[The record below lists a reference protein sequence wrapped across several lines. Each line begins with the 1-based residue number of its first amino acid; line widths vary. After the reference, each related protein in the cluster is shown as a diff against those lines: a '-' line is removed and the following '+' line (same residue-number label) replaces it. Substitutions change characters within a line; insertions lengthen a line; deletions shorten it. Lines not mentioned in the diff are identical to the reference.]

1 MVKQLSPRFFSQL
14 SVSWQRLGLR
24 WKLMVALAVTAIFP
38 VAIVTESLIQLSTFN
53 FERQL
58 EEQLRSSLDDLDWE
72 INNLSYEARIQ
83 ALLIANALRAENG
96 NLRLR
101 DLMSPERLAG
111 VLERVDVSEQPMNIM
126 MITDAEGNVLAQR
139 TMLLA
144 PGENQLLSLQEQFS
158 SPYRLTPHRT
168 SSIAQLAPFQ
178 VGRDRQEMIS
188 GLVLLNRQEIKLLG
202 LERQARIP
210 LRPQPIHNLPLEEQP
225 APDGTYPIEQG
236 DIGLFAFAA
245 KPLYENNRLQGMVF
259 TGVLLNNMPDLVDR
273 TQQWSTVET
282 VATIFAQDLRI
293 ATNVPYLDGQTRA
306 IGTRVSRQVAN
317 TVLHEDREFRGK
329 ANIIGSSYATVY
341 QPLHDFRQQL
351 GLPHPPPIGIA
362 FVGKSQAWISAM
374 IVQKRLA
381 AFVIT
386 LVTLVGAAGWAY
398 ISANAI
404 VKPIQ
409 ALASST
415 RRVREG
421 NLDAHVRVESFDEV
435 GDLAESFNSML
446 VQLQRSFRELEH
458 KNRSLE
464 QIRDELIEANEQ
476 FEAVLNA
483 VPGTISWINAEGI
496 YKGVN
501 RKLAETLNLPP
512 EAFIGRPLGFLR
524 EDGELAE
531 FMQQFVN
538 SPDLFASRVISVKRN
553 GRVIFYLVA
562 LQKYMKGTHTVSVGI
577 DITDRI
583 RAEEALRIAEEN
595 YRSIFEN
602 ALEGIFQSNTDGR
615 FIRVNAAMASIF
627 GFDSPGEMVASVR
640 SIPDEVYVE
649 EATREEVMNH
659 FERGNTTGHFEF
671 KAYRRDRQIIWVEV
685 GMRVV
690 RTPDGGIAYYEGLVQ
705 DITERKYREQAMQ
718 QQIEE
723 LKVEIDHEKRRQQV
737 AEITET
743 EYFQQLRQQATHLR
757 KRSHRITT

>member
-1 MVKQLSPRFFSQL
+1 MVKRLASPFFSQL
-14 SVSWQRLGLR
+14 LVSWQHLGLR
-24 WKLMVALAVTAIFP
+24 WKFMVALAITAIFP
-38 VAIVTESLIQLSTFN
+38 VAFVTEALIQLSTLN

-58 EEQLRSSLDDLDWE
+58 QEQLRSSLDELDWE
-72 INNLSYEARIQ
+72 IHNLSYEARIQ
-83 ALLIANALRAENG
+83 ALLIANTLHAEND
-96 NLRLR
+96 NLQLR
-101 DLMSPERLAG
+101 DRMTPERLKLL
-111 VLERVDVSEQPMNIM
+111 LERVDPSDQPMNIT
-126 MITDAEGNVLAQR
+126 MITDMAGTVLAQR
-139 TMLLA
+139 TKILA
-144 PGENQLLSLQEQFS
+144 ASDSKLLSLEEQPA
-158 SPYRLTPHRT
+158 SPYRLVEHQTR
-168 SSIAQLAPFQ
+168 SIAELPPFQ
-178 VGRDRQEMIS
+178 VGRDRQQMVS
-188 GLVLLNRQEIKLLG
+188 GLVLLNRDELKLLG
-202 LERQARIP
+202 LEQQAKIH
-210 LRPQPIHNLPLEEQP
+210 LRPQPIHHLPLEEQP
-225 APDGTYPIEQG
+225 APEDTYPIDQG
-236 DIGLFAFAA
+236 NLGLLAFAA
-245 KPLYENNRLQGMVF
+245 KPLYDKNQLQGMIL
-259 TGVLLNNMPDLVDR
+259 TGVLLNKMPDLVDR
-273 TQQWSTVET
+273 TQEWSTVDT

-306 IGTRVSRQVAN
+306 IGTRAARQVAA
-317 TVLHEDREFRGK
+317 TVLNEDRVFQGK
-329 ANIIGSSYATVY
+329 TNIIGSTYATVY
-341 QPLHDFRQQL
+341 QPLHDFRQEL
-351 GLPHPPPIGIA
+351 GLPHPPPIGMA
-362 FVGKSQAWISAM
+362 FVGKSQAWISTM
-374 IVQKRLA
+374 ITQKRLA

-386 LVTLVGAAGWAY
+386 LVTLTGAIGWAY
-398 ISANAI
+398 VSANAI

-421 NLDAHVRVESFDEV
+421 DLDAQVQVESFDEV
-435 GDLAESFNSML
+435 GDLAESFNAML
-446 VQLQRSFRELEH
+446 VQLRHSFQELEQ

-524 EDGELAE
+524 DDCELAE
-531 FMQQFVN
+531 FMQEFVN
-538 SPDLFASRVISVKRN
+538 SPDLYASRVIPVQRN
-553 GRVIFYLVA
+553 GRTTYYLVA

-602 ALEGIFQSNTDGR
+602 ALEGIFQATTDSR

-627 GFDSPGEMVASVR
+627 GFDSPEEMVASI
-640 SIPDEVYVE
+640 SNISEQVYVE
-649 EATREEVMNH
+649 PATREEILNH
-659 FERGNTTGHFEF
+659 FNNGNTTGLFEF

-685 GMRVV
+685 GMRAVLN
-690 RTPDGGIAYYEGLVQ
+690 PEGNIAYYEGLVQ

-743 EYFQQLRQQATHLR
+743 EYFQQLRQQAAHLR
-757 KRSHRITT
+757 KRTHRLTP

>member
-1 MVKQLSPRFFSQL
+1 MKQFSSPFFSQL

-24 WKLMVALAVTAIFP
+24 WKLTVALAAAAIFP
-38 VAIVTESLIQLSTFN
+38 AAIVTESLIQLSTLN

-58 EEQLRSSLDDLDWE
+58 QEQLRSSLDDLDWE

-96 NLRLR
+96 NLRVR
-101 DLMSPERLAG
+101 EMMQPERLAL

-126 MITDAEGNVLAQR
+126 MIVDATGTVLAQR

-144 PGENQLLSLQEQFS
+144 ASEAQLLNLQEQIT
-158 SPYRLTPHRT
+158 SPYRLAPSQTT
-168 SSIAQLAPFQ
+168 SIAALAPFR

-188 GLVLLNRQEIKLLG
+188 GLVLLNGAELKLLG
-202 LERQARIP
+202 LERQGKIT
-210 LRPQPIHNLPLEEQP
+210 LRPQPITNLPVQEQP
-225 APDGTYPIEQG
+225 APAGTYPIEDG
-236 DIGLFAFAA
+236 NIGLFAFAA
-245 KPLYENNRLQGMVF
+245 KPLYEGNQFQGMIL
-259 TGVLLNNMPDLVDR
+259 TGVLLNKMPDLVDR

-306 IGTRVSRQVAN
+306 IGTRVSRQVAS
-317 TVLHEDREFRGK
+317 TVLDQDRIFQGK
-329 ANIIGSSYATVY
+329 TNIIGSPYATLY
-341 QPLHDFRQQL
+341 QPLYDFRKIL
-351 GLPHPPPIGIA
+351 GLPHPPPIGMA

-374 IVQKRLA
+374 ITQKRLA

-386 LVTLVGAAGWAY
+386 LITLAAATGWAY
-398 ISANAI
+398 VSANAI

-409 ALASST
+409 ALANST

-421 NLDAHVRVESFDEV
+421 NLDAQVRVESFDEV
-435 GDLAESFNSML
+435 GDLAESFNAML
-446 VQLQRSFRELEH
+446 VQLRRSFQELEQ

-512 EAFIGRPLGFLR
+512 EAFIGRPLGFLH

-531 FMQQFVN
+531 FMHEFVN

-553 GRVIFYLVA
+553 GKIIFYLVA

-602 ALEGIFQSNTDGR
+602 ALEGIFQASADSR

-627 GFDSPGEMVASVR
+627 GFDSPEQMVASIS
-640 SIPDEVYVE
+640 SIRDQVYVE
-649 EATREEVMNH
+649 ESTRDEITNH
-659 FERGNTTGHFEF
+659 FDSGNTTGHFEF

-685 GMRVV
+685 DMRAVLNA
-690 RTPDGGIAYYEGLVQ
+690 DGSIAYYEGLVQ

-743 EYFQQLRQQATHLR
+743 EYFQQLRQQASYLR
-757 KRSHRITT
+757 KRSHRMTI

>member
-1 MVKQLSPRFFSQL
+1 MKQFSSPFFSQL

-24 WKLMVALAVTAIFP
+24 WKLTVALAAAAIFP
-38 VAIVTESLIQLSTFN
+38 AAIVTESLIQLSTFN

-58 EEQLRSSLDDLDWE
+58 QEQLRSSLDDLDWE

-96 NLRLR
+96 NLRVR
-101 DLMSPERLAG
+101 EMMQPERLAL

-126 MITDAEGNVLAQR
+126 MIVDATGTVLAQR

-144 PGENQLLSLQEQFS
+144 ASKAQLLNLQEQIT
-158 SPYRLTPHRT
+158 SPYRLAPSQTT
-168 SSIAQLAPFQ
+168 SIAALAPFR

-188 GLVLLNRQEIKLLG
+188 GLVLLNGAELKLLG
-202 LERQARIP
+202 LERQGKIT
-210 LRPQPIHNLPLEEQP
+210 LRPQPITNLPVQEQP
-225 APDGTYPIEQG
+225 APAGTYPIEDG
-236 DIGLFAFAA
+236 NIGLFAFAA
-245 KPLYENNRLQGMVF
+245 KPLYEGNQFQGMIL
-259 TGVLLNNMPDLVDR
+259 TGVLLNKMPDLVDR

-306 IGTRVSRQVAN
+306 IGTRVSRQVAS
-317 TVLHEDREFRGK
+317 TVLDQDRIFQGK
-329 ANIIGSSYATVY
+329 TNIIGSPYATLY
-341 QPLHDFRQQL
+341 QPLYDFRKTL
-351 GLPHPPPIGIA
+351 GLPHPPPIGMA

-374 IVQKRLA
+374 ITQKRLA

-386 LVTLVGAAGWAY
+386 LITLAAATGWAY
-398 ISANAI
+398 VSANAI

-409 ALASST
+409 ALANST

-421 NLDAHVRVESFDEV
+421 NLDAQVRVESFDEV
-435 GDLAESFNSML
+435 GDLAESFNAML
-446 VQLQRSFRELEH
+446 VQLRRSFQELEQ

-512 EAFIGRPLGFLR
+512 EAFIGRPLGFLH

-531 FMQQFVN
+531 FMHEFVN

-553 GRVIFYLVA
+553 GKIIFYLVA

-602 ALEGIFQSNTDGR
+602 ALEGIFQASADSR
-615 FIRVNAAMASIF
+615 FIRVNAAMASVF
-627 GFDSPGEMVASVR
+627 GFDSPEQMVASIS
-640 SIPDEVYVE
+640 SIRDQVYVE
-649 EATREEVMNH
+649 ESTRDEITNH
-659 FERGNTTGHFEF
+659 FDSGNTTGHFEF

-685 GMRVV
+685 DMRAVLNA
-690 RTPDGGIAYYEGLVQ
+690 DGSIAYYEGLVQ

-743 EYFQQLRQQATHLR
+743 EYFQQLRQQASYLR
-757 KRSHRITT
+757 KRSHRMTT